1 MGWAMKRCVRLE
13 SMRFRAR
20 IFSLLVVA
28 AFFAAAG
35 EHPAEAA
42 DPGPAPAPGGVP
54 TATPI
59 PAAGAAMP
67 SLTGALRALHN
78 GNPERAASDLVR
90 IRTAGGIGEPAEG
103 HYLVGRAW
111 LEAGKPQYAVLPLR
125 QAARS
130 YTALQDYALFHLGEA
145 YLQLDRGAAAVE
157 SFERLLVDYP
167 DSVLVTKAR
176 LRLADALLAD
186 EQLDRAIETY
196 TNVMEAG
203 GSGVARQDLL
213 EKIAV
218 AKERLGDT
226 PGAVDLYIKI
236 WRDYP
241 ASAAARTANAKL
253 DAFAAKGVAVPSRTS
268 TAVRWWRAL
277 AMSEAGKPGEALA
290 EIDKLI
296 AAKAKLPADWRVR
309 RSLVLFKKR
318 DYVAARSELAKA
330 VAAAPAGPNKA
341 EAMYWHARSMARLND
356 YTSSHATY
364 IKLRKQYPE
373 TRWAREALF
382 KQGLMALEEK
392 NLAASAAYFD
402 AYAKQ
407 HPNASDADEAVW
419 YTGWSQFRAK
429 KYAAAELTFKRLMD
443 RYPRSQ
449 LVQRG
454 MYWTGRG
461 QILSGKK
468 EQGLATL
475 TALAQDD
482 LLTYY
487 GLLAAG
493 ALVENGIDLPPP
505 TSTETPILDE
515 SVEPGDAAP
524 AGNDAPT
531 ASAEPAAPVEPSDVE
546 PAAPA
551 NYRFH
556 VERAR
561 ALVRLGFQQEAA
573 LELTAARTRATAR
586 VHKLELARLALDAE
600 YFHGAMQ
607 IARTSFGDELD
618 SSNPESEVYRL
629 AYPKAYSRFVT
640 SYADQY
646 KYKPAMLWAIMREE
660 STFRPE
666 VVSPVGAIGLLQI
679 MPYTGQEIADGL
691 GVKGFT
697 AERLYDP
704 EINIGFSAWYVRKL
718 LSRYG
723 GNEALAIGSYNAGP
737 EAMDR
742 WLKAR
747 GDLALDE
754 FVEEIPYTETR
765 RYVKRV
771 LMSYGIYEALYGDGA
786 PRIKGLRTV
795 ERASLVGGDKAATAT
810 APATPEATPAATP

>member
-1 MGWAMKRCVRLE
+1 MRPGNLCVRLE
-13 SMRFRAR
+13 SMRLQAR
-20 IFSLLVVA
+20 VLVLSMFAGVVGGSA
-28 AFFAAAG
+28 AV
-35 EHPAEAA
+35 A
-42 DPGPAPAPGGVP
+42 DPVPTPAPPGGVS
-54 TATPI
+54 TATPLPI
-59 PAAGAAMP
+59 TAAAVP
-67 SLTGALRALHN
+67 SLNSALRALHG
-78 GNPERAASDLVR
+78 GNPERAAADLVR

-145 YLQLDRGAAAVE
+145 YLQLGRGSAAVE
-157 SFERLLVDYP
+157 AFERLLVDYP
-167 DSVLVTKAR
+167 DSVLVVKAR
-176 LRLADALLAD
+176 LRLADSLAAD
-186 EQLDRAIETY
+186 SQWERAIETY

-203 GSGVARQDLL
+203 GSGIARQDLM
-213 EKIAV
+213 ERIAL
-218 AKERLGDT
+218 AKEKAGDK
-226 PGAVDLYIKI
+226 PGAVDIWIKI
-236 WRDYP
+236 WRDHP
-241 ASAAARTANAKL
+241 ASAAARTAATRM
-253 DAFAAKGVAVPSRTS
+253 DALAAAGVPVPSRTS
-268 TAVRWWRAL
+268 TAVRYWRAL

-290 EIDKLI
+290 ELDKLI
-296 AAKAKLPADWRVR
+296 AAKAKLPADWRTR
-309 RSLVLFKKR
+309 RSLVLFRKR
-318 DYVAARSELAKA
+318 DYTAARAALEKA
-330 VAAAPAGPNKA
+330 VPLTPAGASRA
-341 EAMYWHARSMARLND
+341 EAMYWLGRSQARLSD
-356 YTSSHATY
+356 YAASNATY
-364 IKLRKQYPE
+364 VKLRKQYPDSK
-373 TRWAREALF
+373 WAREALF

-392 NLAASAAYFD
+392 NLTASASYFD

-407 HPNASDADEAVW
+407 YPNASDADEAVW
-419 YTGWSQFRAK
+419 YTGWSQFRAR
-429 KYAAAELTFKRLMD
+429 KYVAAEATLKRLMS
-443 RYPRSQ
+443 RYPRSS

-461 QILSGKK
+461 QILSGRKDV
-468 EQGLATL
+468 GLQTL
-475 TALAQDD
+475 AALSQEDS
-482 LLTYY
+482 LTYY

-493 ALVENGIDLPPP
+493 ALAENGFEPPPP
-505 TSTETPILDE
+505 TSETPISSEEALDPA
-515 SVEPGDAAP
+515 VEVAGTDAPSGSALPSAPEDPSDEIETAAP
-524 AGNDAPT
+524 
-531 ASAEPAAPVEPSDVE
+531 PAM
-546 PAAPA
+546 
-551 NYRFH
+551 YRFH
-556 VERAR
+556 VSRAQ

-573 LELTAARTRATAR
+573 LELTAARKAASSR

-600 YFHGAMQ
+600 YFHGAMN

-618 SSNPESEVYRL
+618 SSDPTSEVYRL
-629 AYPKAYSRFVT
+629 AYPKAYPRFVT

-718 LSRYG
+718 LSKYG

-737 EAMDR
+737 DAMDR

-771 LMSYGIYEALYGDGA
+771 LMSYGIYEALYGEGP
-786 PRIKGLRTV
+786 PRIRGARTV
-795 ERASLVGGDKAATAT
+795 ERASLVGGDKDASAIAPP
-810 APATPEATPAATP
+810 APATNPSATP